1 MAQKKKSFKFMNL
14 CLLEEIVSLP
24 KAAKNN
30 IKCPKNVW
38 AQSGAATAGEGVED
52 ITLIIMTHP
61 MSFPCLSIPNRFLQ

>member
-1 MAQKKKSFKFMNL
+1 MKL

-24 KAAKNN
+24 KAPENN
-30 IKCPKNVW
+30 IKMPKNRW

-61 MSFPCLSIPNRFLQ
+61 MSFSCLSSPNQFLQ